1 MAAIDFGVVSGS
13 APLYRFP
20 VEHLGRNAAMFLWR
34 EASWLHFAKGL
45 RTLQIQLKGSTGG
58 AGMTLK

>member
-20 VEHLGRNAAMFLWR
+20 VEQLVRNAAMFLRR
-34 EASWLHFAKGL
+34 EVSSLHFAKGS
-45 RTLQIQLKGSTGG
+45 RTLRIQLS
-58 AGMTLK
+58 